1 MIVSVRWSSESEV
14 TKVGYESEVGCERV
28 ECESRV

>member
-1 MIVSVRWSSESEV
+1 MRELGCESEV

>member
-1 MIVSVRWSSESEV
+1 MRELGCESGV